1 MYLLSYG
8 LLKTSKRLKKNLKNN
23 PFTLRSDQQVTSPH
37 AISKHCLVKVM
48 KRNGNMDLRI
58 YFF

>member
-8 LLKTSKRLKKNLKNN
+8 LLKTSKRLKKKLKNN

-37 AISKHCLVKVM
+37 AISKHCLVQRWWKEM
-48 KRNGNMDLRI
+48 EI
-58 YFF
+58 